1 METIS
6 FILGVAAVIT
16 LLVIVV
22 TFMNYVTI
30 KNLGQD
36 VNNLKGI
43 NEEIILNLDKSE
55 QKLLDYSNILDNNIR
70 QDLEALYRHI
80 DSRVDKLEEKTKNEL
95 NNLTQSKPLKFFK

>member
-6 FILGVAAVIT
+6 FILGVAAVIN

-36 VNNLKGI
+36 VNNLKEI
-43 NEEIILNLDKSE
+43 DEEIILNLDKSE
-55 QKLLDYSNILDNNIR
+55 QKLLDNSTIMDNNIR

-80 DSRVDKLEEKTKNEL
+80 DSRVDKLEEKTKKEL
-95 NNLTQSKPLKFFK
+95 NNLTQSKSN

>member
-36 VNNLKGI
+36 INNLKEI
-43 NEEIILNLDKSE
+43 DEQIILNLDKSE
-55 QKLLDYSNILDNNIR
+55 QKLLDYSNIMDNNIR

-80 DSRVDKLEEKTKNEL
+80 DSRVDKLEEKTKKEL
-95 NNLTQSKPLKFFK
+95 NNLTQSKSN